1 MAGTVPYQDVIKFLI
16 SRAHLCTVRLSVD
29 ELFMSGYESVSQS
42 NCLTVCSSVFSLFVS
57 HSLFQCQ

>member
-16 SRAHLCTVRLSVD
+16 SRPHLCTVRLSVD
-29 ELFMSGYESVSQS
+29 ELFMSGYESVNQS
-42 NCLTVCSSVFSLFVS
+42 NCLTVCSSEFRLFVS